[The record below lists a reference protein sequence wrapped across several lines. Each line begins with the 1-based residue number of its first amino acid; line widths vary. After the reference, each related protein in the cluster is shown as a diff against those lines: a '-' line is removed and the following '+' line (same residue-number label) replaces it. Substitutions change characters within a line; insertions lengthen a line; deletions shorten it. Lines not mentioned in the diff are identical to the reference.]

1 MTTTYAPA
9 PASPKAAKYARDLF
23 ASRVHSFPALPT
35 DREITALE
43 ARFLIDNLRT
53 APWAPRPVAPAV
65 AALRVGF
72 YRSVTG
78 SVLKIVQNK
87 TNDRLSGRYL
97 TEDGRWEYD
106 RSVLA
111 EAAAGHRIT
120 VEEAAQYGRE
130 THRCLICAT
139 PLDADGKGEAAS
151 KAVKLSVARGIG
163 PVCFKRLQAN

>member
-1 MTTTYAPA
+1 MVTTVTAR
-9 PASPKAAKYARDLF
+9 ASLAADKYARDLTRDRIHTLPELPERRLTPRE
-23 ASRVHSFPALPT
+23 AS
-35 DREITALE
+35 DRINA
-43 ARFLIDNLRT
+43 LRT
-53 APWAPRPVAPAV
+53 APWKPRPVAPEV

-97 TEDGRWEYD
+97 TADGRWEYD

-120 VEEAAQYGRE
+120 VEEAAAYGRE
-130 THRCLICAT
+130 TKHCLICAT
-139 PLDADGKGEAAS
+139 PLDAKGEGENAS
-151 KAVKLSVARGIG
+151 KAVKLSLARGIG